1 MLQASLD
8 LIDLAKAVAK
18 AKAAANEEEEVNK
31 KGSKKDKEDANK
43 FKDVNNN
50 I

>member
-1 MLQASLD
+1 VLQASLD
-8 LIDLAKAVAK
+8 PIDLAKATADK
-18 AKAAANEEEEVNK
+18 EEEVDK
-31 KGSKKDKEDANK
+31 KGGKEDKEDANK